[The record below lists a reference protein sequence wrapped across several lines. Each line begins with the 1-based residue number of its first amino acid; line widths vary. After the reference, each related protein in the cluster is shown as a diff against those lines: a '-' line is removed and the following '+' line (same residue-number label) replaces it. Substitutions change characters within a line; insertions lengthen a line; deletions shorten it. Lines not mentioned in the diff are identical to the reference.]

1 MEQHTLEKRTL
12 EQRTIGQVAQEVG
25 MRPSTLRYYERIGLL
40 PPAERIGGQRRY
52 APEIVQRLE
61 MIAAAKEIGFSLD
74 EIKLLL
80 DGLSPGSPPSE
91 RWQAIAEAK
100 LPEVEKL
107 IGRAQS
113 MKRILEMGLN
123 CECITIADCFEQIS
137 G

>member
-40 PPAERIGGQRRY
+40 PPAERVSGQRRF
-52 APEIVQRLE
+52 APEIEQRLE